1 MNLSQQENFLFQ
13 LLMMKILANRVDTL
27 TESAVT
33 RIQISEFDQTLA
45 VNYGVL
51 QDSDAQMLNIKFVA
65 LQVSFLV
72 QKISPQSKIR
82 LKTYA

>member
-1 MNLSQQENFLFQ
+1 
-13 LLMMKILANRVDTL
+13 MMKISVNRVDTL

-33 RIQISEFDQTLA
+33 RIQISEFDQILA
-45 VNYGVL
+45 ANCGVL

-72 QKISPQSKIR
+72 QKLLP
-82 LKTYA
+82 